1 MFPRGPCEAGDII
14 EERWALL
21 NSQAY
26 YQFFLS
32 PSDIHLHLSLSPHHW
47 LIVFLSRLI
56 WPCTPPPPPL
66 PSTSLPQSQEETKEV
81 NTCYCPPPLTTPSTH
96 PPACLQVAFAVC
108 PSAECQT
115 LAWVTRLL
123 CCRLASAPP
132 SLFLENSF
140 HQKHKDN
147 ANL

>member
-26 YQFFLS
+26 YQFSLS
-32 PSDIHLHLSLSPHHW
+32 PSDTHLHLSLSSHHW

-81 NTCYCPPPLTTPSTH
+81 NTCYCPPPFTTLSTH

-115 LAWVTRLL
+115 LCMSHPPALL
-123 CCRLASAPP
+123 PSGLGSAVPILGEFI
-132 SLFLENSF
+132 SSKA
-140 HQKHKDN
+140 QR
-147 ANL
+147 